1 MDKPLHPLARAVSY
15 LLIYTTALTP
25 LHPAFAAGINA
36 ANGNTQVHMK
46 PGNVP
51 VVNIATPNSAGI
63 SHNVYKDFN
72 VGTPGAVL
80 NNATQGGKTQLG
92 VIIENAKGNPN
103 LKGKAAELIINE
115 VTGGS
120 RSELQGKLEVFGN
133 KANVMIANPNGITC
147 DGCGFINAPGV
158 TLTTGKP
165 QFDKQGALEALEVKK
180 GGVTIGG
187 KGLDGSGADYVDIL
201 SRATELNGKINAK
214 NLSLTQGTNR
224 ISFKDG
230 TVKPIAGD
238 GAKPQLAV
246 DTKALGGMYAN
257 KIRLVATED
266 GVGVNLNNINSAQQ
280 DITLTA
286 NGRIELG
293 HAHAQT
299 DLNVSAREVH
309 IASGVKVRGEHDV
322 TLAADTLNNNG
333 NVTAHRDM
341 RVFADTVR
349 NVELRDGDN
358 TALHSNNNL
367 WIQKDAQG
375 NKSKQIENRSAR
387 IQTNSGDL
395 VIRAEQVNNVR
406 NVGIVNKTKLTP
418 TSTDKNM
425 QVANVM
431 AESGDYPVII
441 TAELTSPLPERWFGK
456 ADFSN
461 IEQGVLVNDQQTLFD
476 TGKWSA
482 PAEITSGRHLYI
494 YGDDV
499 YNHSSLLS
507 AKSDLILTGQN
518 FTNEQVST
526 GTLLN
531 YIRYVPDEKANKEH
545 GKTTFNPLTAK
556 ELRLTN
562 YFTRGDNVQVWQS
575 TLSPLPRASLSAG
588 NNLVAD
594 FKNKIEIKT
603 PTPSE
608 SQFTE
613 VKTTG
618 RLESIK
624 AQNVVLHA
632 ANIINTDAINA
643 SGNLTAIAE
652 DRIVLGQGILSA
664 GKALDLSAGNAIDAW
679 QSELKGQDVTLTA
692 RTGEIKVHTS
702 EKPRYY
708 HPDGV
713 RWLGSLEASHDLT
726 LTAGSTITLVN
737 TLLAQSRN
745 ISMTAPGSIGIIN
758 NDAVLVRTRPG
769 ENLSA
774 DQRLQY
780 FNNLL
785 QAGTM
790 NATGSITMNSGS
802 GLSLNGIKMTAG
814 GNVNLN
820 AAQNIDLNMRP
831 LGDAYRSLFAATRTP
846 ELRSQVKANG
856 NLLINSGRDIGL
868 QGSDVWAGGDAT
880 LIAGQTLWLAAV
892 GYSAIDATNDNN
904 KDDRQWVTGLHGG
917 KTLTL
922 SANRDI
928 LTYGSHLSSDGN
940 MTLTSGGDMRFEAV
954 QNHSYREGGKEFT
967 ETRTQQGTELSAG
980 GLLTAI
986 ANGSILFQATK
997 LQSKGQ
1003 SGQVNTPADLS
1014 GVDAVFSTAER
1025 LAQEARQRFDQA
1037 MNNRT
1042 QAEGQLNDRR
1052 RELDSARQHPDTLSL
1067 FNVGAHPI
1075 TSSSSRFVSVPSY
1088 SGGGANYDA
1097 SALID
1102 NQAHLDR
1109 LLQEGGR
1116 AFVNNVL
1123 QWGDVSA
1130 PTQDGVKVGNAIKES
1145 TIEEY
1150 DKIRQRLIDRQN
1162 AVNNAQNAFTTAQ
1175 HAFDQAQQQI
1185 AQPTKE
1191 KNAAE
1196 NQLNVARAER
1206 QRQYDAE
1213 RQRKD
1218 QENARNRELAVRTGS
1233 MDIAAKG
1240 GYLYAQAMEESSH
1253 YEKTE
1258 TKRKWWGKKT
1268 EVKQTRHDVT
1278 NKVTEF
1284 TSPGNITLMSRDDS
1298 TYEASKIEAGKNAR
1312 LTSTHGQV
1320 NFRAVKNTNF
1330 EQTVTNSKGFFIKQ
1344 ANKGYEDNKWVL
1356 PSIHTGGTLTVDAAK
1371 GVSADVKVRNGQA
1384 LQSAIDALGNTPG
1397 TTWVK
1402 DLNKRND
1409 VQWNKVKDAY
1419 DSWDYKSQHLNPAVA
1434 AVIAIAAAA
1443 VTAGSSLTA
1452 LAASNVAGAIGG
1464 GAVTS
1469 GAVTAGMSSLASQ
1482 AAVALVE
1489 NRGNLSKTLK
1499 VLGSSESVKA
1509 TATAMAVGGALN
1521 GFDSAMGWSKD
1532 AAGKPLNPNNVK
1544 LPQLSNGDW
1553 SKVAQR
1559 VAGQSVISSSL
1570 NTTING
1576 GSFKDNLT
1584 NALLANIGSQVQ
1596 AEGANLIGD
1605 NGQVLGVPGRAVSH
1619 VVLAGISAEI
1629 GRGDGKGAA
1638 AGALA
1643 AELAGVIINDNLVKT
1658 EGWQERQSQISRVAG
1673 AFAGAIATGKA
1684 SGTNSGANAGEFV
1697 ERFNRQLHQEELN
1710 AIKVL
1715 SKGDKEKEAR
1725 LMAASCRKVA
1735 CTTQEALNS
1744 EERKQ
1749 FEDLMKK
1756 YPSTRDEDGLI
1767 ANYWVQKERQ
1777 RFGNYPAFAGYDS
1790 EKLFTYDLGD
1800 QITDGQLFA
1809 RNQQIEQISKLTGW
1823 SPNWVNASVMAVS
1836 IASTFAG
1843 MGKANVGN
1851 QYLSSKLVGPTNA
1864 WKGYLVNEKTIQQA
1878 ATFRQQV
1885 LDARAPFSQNI
1896 RKTGNA
1902 AVAKIDVPGMP
1913 KTLAAHSRVDVADK
1927 GFIGKGSG
1935 NFKFNTINNSKGE
1948 PIPRNTDSEYKILD
1962 NLADK
1967 LGNNVAAKGKVTI
1980 FTERTACG
1988 SCLGVVDQF
1997 QKKYPGI
2004 KIDVLDNNNVML
2016 IPGRLK

>member
-266 GVGVNLNNINSAQQ
+266 GVGVNLKDLTSQQ
-280 DITLTA
+280 RDITLSV
-286 NGRIELG
+286 NGKIALNG
-293 HAHAQT
+293 TTHSKT
-299 DLNVSAREVH
+299 DLNVSARELH
-309 IASGVKVRGEHDV
+309 ITPGSVVQADGNA
-322 TLAADTLNNNG
+322 TLAATKLVNDGQTSTSG
-333 NVTAHRDM
+333 DM
-341 RVFADTVR
+341 RIFSDHVR
-349 NVELRDGDN
+349 NAGSN
-358 TALHSNNNL
+358 AKLHANKNL

-375 NKSKQIENRSAR
+375 NKANYVENRSAT
-387 IQTNSGDL
+387 IKTNSGDL
-395 VIRAEQVNNVR
+395 VIRTNKLDNVR
-406 NVGIVNKTKLTP
+406 QQFAISSTKAPKDNKDIDRWLADGVYQDQFDYRFFDYLAEFEDKSFTWLGHIDFKKTPWVN
-418 TSTDKNM
+418 S
-425 QVANVM
+425 
-431 AESGDYPVII
+431 
-441 TAELTSPLPERWFGK
+441 ER
-456 ADFSN
+456 A
-461 IEQGVLVNDQQTLFD
+461 LFTVVSD
-476 TGKWSA
+476 SK
-482 PAEITSGRHLYI
+482 PAEIISGKSAYI
-494 YGDDV
+494 NASELW
-499 YNHSSLLS
+499 NHVSTIKT
-507 AKSDLILTGQN
+507 ANDLILTGN
-518 FTNEQVST
+518 NLSVRSETIGNLNDFALLEQKTPNPNIVL
-526 GTLLN
+526 GHKWQ
-531 YIRYVPDEKANKEH
+531 DA
-545 GKTTFNPLTAK
+545 KTTTPEYILYVRKGTQK
-556 ELRLTN
+556 SWTTEG
-562 YFTRGDNVQVWQS
+562 YPS
-575 TLSPLPRASLSAG
+575 SLLQAG
-588 NNLVAD
+588 GNLVAD
-594 FKNKIEIKT
+594 VKKQIEIKT
-603 PTPSE
+603 PTPNE
-608 SQFTE
+608 SQLND

-618 RLESIK
+618 RPETVR
-624 AQNVVLHA
+624 AQNVLLHA
-632 ANIINTDAINA
+632 ANIVDTDAINA
-643 SGNLTAIAE
+643 TGNITAIAE

-664 GKALDLSAGNAIDAW
+664 GKELSLSAGNTIDAW
-679 QSELKGQDVTLTA
+679 QSKLKGQDVTLTA

-702 EKPRYY
+702 EKPHYY

-713 RWLGSLEASHDLT
+713 RWLGSLEASRDLT

-758 NDAVLVRTRPG
+758 NDAVLVRNRPG
-769 ENLSA
+769 EILSA
-774 DQRLQY
+774 EKRLQY

-785 QAGTM
+785 QADTV

-814 GNVNLN
+814 GNINLN

-831 LGDAYRSLFAATRTP
+831 LGDAYRSLFVATRTP

-868 QGSDVWAGGDAT
+868 QGSEVWAGSNAT

-892 GYSAIDATNDNN
+892 GYSAINAANDNN
-904 KDDRQWVTGLHGG
+904 KDDRQWATRLHGG
-917 KTLTL
+917 KSLTL

-940 MTLTSGGDMRFEAV
+940 MTLTSGRDMRFEAV
-954 QNHSYREGGKEFT
+954 QNHTYREGGNEFT
-967 ETRTQQGTELSAG
+967 ETHSQQGTELNAG
-980 GLLTAI
+980 GLMTVI
-986 ANGSILFQATK
+986 AGGSILFQATK
-997 LQSKGQ
+997 LVVKGLGANWKPPVAVTDWGGRIAVAEQQLQNAQQRINQAQQDKNRAEQAKNGKSNELNTLQRDINALKQRQAENLRKVQEFSAKHGKLMEIRDWGLWQQSADLAAEGIGITHELLEKENRANPLPNEINVEQAAYNDAQQRLSLATSDRDGAQTRLTVARQEAQSKG
-1003 SGQVNTPADLS
+1003 ADEAKQKAQ
-1014 GVDAVFSTAER
+1014 VDAH
-1025 LAQEARQRFDQA
+1025 
-1037 MNNRT
+1037 N
-1042 QAEGQLNDRR
+1042 QAE
-1052 RELDSARQHPDTLSL
+1052 AM
-1067 FNVGAHPI
+1067 
-1075 TSSSSRFVSVPSY
+1075 
-1088 SGGGANYDA
+1088 
-1097 SALID
+1097 
-1102 NQAHLDR
+1102 
-1109 LLQEGGR
+1109 R
-1116 AFVNNVL
+1116 A
-1123 QWGDVSA
+1123 
-1130 PTQDGVKVGNAIKES
+1130 GN
-1145 TIEEY
+1145 
-1150 DKIRQRLIDRQN
+1150 
-1162 AVNNAQNAFTTAQ
+1162 
-1175 HAFDQAQQQI
+1175 
-1185 AQPTKE
+1185 
-1191 KNAAE
+1191 
-1196 NQLNVARAER
+1196 
-1206 QRQYDAE
+1206 
-1213 RQRKD
+1213 
-1218 QENARNRELAVRTGS
+1218 

-1258 TKRKWWGKKT
+1258 KKRKWWGKKT

-1284 TSPGNITLMSRDDS
+1284 SAAGNITLMSRDDS
-1298 TYEASKIEAGKNAR
+1298 TYEASKIEAGKNAK

-1320 NFRAVKNTNF
+1320 NFKAVKNTSF

-1356 PSIHTGGTLTVDAAK
+1356 PSIHAGGALTVDAAK
-1371 GVSADVKVRNGQA
+1371 GVSADVKVKNGQV
-1384 LQSAIDALGNTPG
+1384 LQSAIDALGNTAG

-1584 NALLANIGSQVQ
+1584 NALLVNIGSQVQ

-1697 ERFNRQLHQEELN
+1697 ERFNRQLHRKNSTLL
-1710 AIKVL
+1710 KC
-1715 SKGDKEKEAR
+1715 
-1725 LMAASCRKVA
+1725 CRRA
-1735 CTTQEALNS
+1735 T
-1744 EERKQ
+1744 RK
-1749 FEDLMKK
+1749 KK
-1756 YPSTRDEDGLI
+1756 
-1767 ANYWVQKERQ
+1767 
-1777 RFGNYPAFAGYDS
+1777 
-1790 EKLFTYDLGD
+1790 
-1800 QITDGQLFA
+1800 
-1809 RNQQIEQISKLTGW
+1809 
-1823 SPNWVNASVMAVS
+1823 
-1836 IASTFAG
+1836 
-1843 MGKANVGN
+1843 
-1851 QYLSSKLVGPTNA
+1851 
-1864 WKGYLVNEKTIQQA
+1864 
-1878 ATFRQQV
+1878 
-1885 LDARAPFSQNI
+1885 
-1896 RKTGNA
+1896 
-1902 AVAKIDVPGMP
+1902 
-1913 KTLAAHSRVDVADK
+1913 RV
-1927 GFIGKGSG
+1927 
-1935 NFKFNTINNSKGE
+1935 
-1948 PIPRNTDSEYKILD
+1948 
-1962 NLADK
+1962 
-1967 LGNNVAAKGKVTI
+1967 
-1980 FTERTACG
+1980 
-1988 SCLGVVDQF
+1988 
-1997 QKKYPGI
+1997 
-2004 KIDVLDNNNVML
+2004 
-2016 IPGRLK
+2016 